1 MWTKTQSLVLL
12 WFVSDPRL
20 GADLPPRILLTRH
33 MERHGQRGRLL
44 CHDILLLPVSDLLY
58 FLAFWYTLFQW
69 LLFFQGH
76 THRPKAESR
85 QTPSCS
91 QAAQNG
97 EPRTRVKGCV
107 RLCCDLSEKC
117 VQHSHCLHAIPPHL
131 CHGGRA
137 TLQRQVLLL
146 QRWIQAQRRRVSVS
160 WYSMWFLR
168 NYTA

>member
-1 MWTKTQSLVLL
+1 MMYFRSSTWGWSSTQDPTYETYGTAWTAWSSPVPWYPFTSSE
-12 WFVSDPRL
+12 WFIVFFSFL
-20 GADLPPRILLTRH
+20 IH
-33 MERHGQRGRLL
+33 IFQR
-44 CHDILLLPVSDLLY
+44 
-58 FLAFWYTLFQW
+58 

>member
-1 MWTKTQSLVLL
+1 MI
-12 WFVSDPRL
+12 
-20 GADLPPRILLTRH
+20 AI
-33 MERHGQRGRLL
+33 
-44 CHDILLLPVSDLLY
+44 
-58 FLAFWYTLFQW
+58 
-69 LLFFQGH
+69 FFQGH

-146 QRWIQAQRRRVSVS
+146 QR
-160 WYSMWFLR
+160 
-168 NYTA
+168 